1 MNRPN
6 PGDST
11 GPSTSDEEAD
21 LNSAPTPARPELV
34 EGRKPKSGWVS
45 VLVDWGPVLVFFGTY
60 RYLAPSD
67 SDDALAV
74 IGAAIGATGV
84 FIVAAI
90 VALLVSKFVLG
101 GISRMLGLST
111 LLIVGF
117 GALTVLLADPFWIQL
132 KPTAFYVFFG
142 AVLLAGWM
150 RGKALLQW
158 ALEAAFEG
166 LSDAGWL
173 KLSRNW
179 GVFFLFL
186 AALNETLRMTL
197 TFGDWLAAKIWVF
210 LPLTFLFTFTQLP
223 MLLRHG
229 LSVEDKAEVLENPPH
244 E

>member
-1 MNRPN
+1 M
-6 PGDST
+6 S
-11 GPSTSDEEAD
+11 EA
-21 LNSAPTPARPELV
+21 PA
-34 EGRKPKSGWVS
+34 KKAKSSWIN
-45 VLVDWGPVLVFFGTY
+45 VLVDWGPVLAFFGMY

-74 IGAAIGATGV
+74 VGAAIGATGV

-132 KPTAFYVFFG
+132 KPTAFYIFFG
-142 AVLLAGWM
+142 AVLLGGWM

-158 ALEAAFEG
+158 ALEAAFDG
-166 LSDAGWL
+166 LSNEGWL

-186 AALNETLRMTL
+186 AALNEILRQIFNVENGN
-197 TFGDWLAAKIWVF
+197 FGTWVDLKLWLFV
-210 LPLTFLFTFTQLP
+210 PLSFLFIFTQLP

-229 LSVEDKAEVLENPPH
+229 LSVEGEKEEETTPPPTG
-244 E
+244 